1 MAHRH
6 FERDNGYVLVEISG
20 GLMSVSSPASSCLN
34 WPALQPKWFNHL
46 SSGSSADRHTRR
58 VSPRHLCRRTLDPAA
73 LFQHRE
79 VDGSADWH
87 AGRAYYM
94 FHGFCTVGR
103 LTPPHCFSI
112 EKEVAH
118 TPLSPWHPIQGLQ
131 IDRNVLAEREHH
143 TLTTTCNTVSLGF
156 GHHPCEETSLTS
168 PPTWLPPDPA
178 SHIYL
183 TLNSAV

>member
-1 MAHRH
+1 
-6 FERDNGYVLVEISG
+6 
-20 GLMSVSSPASSCLN
+20 MSVPLPAASYLTRRQLHHGYTTAVHDSNTGSDWL
-34 WPALQPKWFNHL
+34 ALQPKWFNHL

-58 VSPRHLCRRTLDPAA
+58 VSPRHLYGRTLDSAA

-94 FHGFCTVGR
+94 FHGFCTVRR

-112 EKEVAH
+112 EKEAAH

-131 IDRNVLAEREHH
+131 IDRNVLAEGEHH

-183 TLNSAV
+183 TLYSAV